1 MGRAAEQARA
11 EPGGTLVLAVMLAG
25 VSAGVARAARSGRG
39 VLAAASIAL
48 MVVAVVSW
56 ILAAGSRPVAGALVA
71 AFLVASSI
79 AGSVLVRP
87 GLEDGAGPRTA
98 VARILRMLAFT
109 VVLAGAFLLVARPGG
124 GPGGTP
130 GG

>member
-1 MGRAAEQARA
+1 MW
-11 EPGGTLVLAVMLAG
+11 LLALF
-25 VSAGVARAARSGRG
+25 GVA
-39 VLAAASIAL
+39 VAAALFAGNNQGTVTLFWPPYRIDVSLNMAL
-48 MVVAVVSW
+48 
-56 ILAAGSRPVAGALVA
+56 LAMVA

-79 AGSVLVRP
+79 AGSVMVRP

-124 GPGGTP
+124 TPGGTP